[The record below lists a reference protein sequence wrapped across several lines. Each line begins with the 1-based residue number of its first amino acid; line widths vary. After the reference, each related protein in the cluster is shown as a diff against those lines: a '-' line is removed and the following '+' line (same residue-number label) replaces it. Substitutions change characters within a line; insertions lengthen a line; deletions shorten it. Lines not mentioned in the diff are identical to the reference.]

1 MAMVIFAVETSQ
13 STGAISFS
21 DETKNYCPICVK
33 KYLQEMYYVFGH
45 INFKKKISFLIF
57 CVLTLLNL
65 LIFKFLF

>member
-45 INFKKKISFLIF
+45 INFKKKLVF
-57 CVLTLLNL
+57 
-65 LIFKFLF
+65 